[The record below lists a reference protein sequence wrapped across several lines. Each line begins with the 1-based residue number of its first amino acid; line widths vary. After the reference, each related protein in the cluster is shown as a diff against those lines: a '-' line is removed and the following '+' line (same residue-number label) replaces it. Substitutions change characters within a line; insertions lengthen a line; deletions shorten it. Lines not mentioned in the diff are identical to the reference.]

1 MTILLPQLSEMIGMN
16 HHSQGGIV
24 CETQVVL
31 IPILLGILCKHK
43 ALLSA
48 GQKQHPLHVHLD
60 PSRVLTV

>member
-16 HHSQGGIV
+16 HHTQGDIV

-31 IPILLGILCKHK
+31 IPILLGKHK